1 MVLGMVVA
9 PLGRA
14 LAKTLMGIKR
24 PGLAGTICLACLWA
38 TSTMVLADWP
48 EQPLIERLSDGS
60 RMGLTRLTS
69 ELRGSPFVLMGE
81 LHDEPDHHRAQLML
95 IRALWQAKVDL
106 AIGMEMFRQDAQ
118 ESLDRWVRGEMPE
131 EEMEQIFGQ
140 NWAESSWVLYRD
152 ILRFAR
158 DNSIPILGLNIP
170 REITQKVASSGYA
183 SLPEEMRKDWGELD
197 CDLQDPYKSFL
208 VWAFESH
215 EGYKEKEWGKFCQAQ
230 ILWDTAMAVRL
241 LAFRDAHPETTVLVL
256 TGVGHAWMHGIPERI
271 RRRSY
276 LLCRVILPDVQGRLK
291 EERLGA
297 QDADYLWLRY

>member
-9 PLGRA
+9 PLGRT

-24 PGLAGTICLACLWA
+24 PGLAGTICSACLWA
-38 TSTMVLADWP
+38 ASTMVLADWP

-69 ELRGSPFVLMGE
+69 ELRGSPFVLVGE

-95 IRALWQAKVDL
+95 VRALWEARMDL

-140 NWAESSWVLYRD
+140 NWAESSWILYRD

-158 DNSIPILGLNIP
+158 DKSIPVLGLNIP

-197 CDLQDPYKSFL
+197 CDLEDPYKTFL

-215 EGYKEKEWGKFCQAQ
+215 ENHKDKEWENFCQAQ

-241 LAFRDAHPETTVLVL
+241 LAFRGEHPETTVVVL
-256 TGVGHAWMHGIPERI
+256 AGLGHAWIHGIPDRI

-276 LLCRVILPDVQGRLK
+276 LLCRVILPDVQRRLK

>member
-9 PLGRA
+9 TLARA
-14 LAKTLMGIKR
+14 RERTLKR
-24 PGLAGTICLACLWA
+24 VTSRNMLKVICSGCLWASATMGLAGW
-38 TSTMVLADWP
+38 S
-48 EQPLIERLSDGS
+48 EQPLIERLNDGS

-81 LHDEPDHHRAQLML
+81 LHDEPEHHRAQLML
-95 IRALWQAKVDL
+95 IKALWEAKVPL

-118 ESLDRWVRGEMPE
+118 GSLDRWVEGELPE
-131 EEMEQIFGQ
+131 EEMERIFGQ

-158 DNSIPILGLNIP
+158 DKSIPVLGLNIP
-170 REITQKVASSGYA
+170 REITQKVASSGYG
-183 SLPEEMRKDWGELD
+183 SLPEELRKDWGDLA
-197 CDLQDPYKSFL
+197 CDLQEPYKSFL
-208 VWAFESH
+208 LWAFQSH
-215 EGYKEKEWGKFCQAQ
+215 EGYKEQDWENFCQAQ

-241 LAFRDAHPETTVLVL
+241 LAFREANPETTVVVL

-271 RRRSY
+271 RLRSY
-276 LLCRVILPDVQGRLK
+276 LLCRVILPDVEGRLK
-291 EERLGA
+291 EGRLGT

>member
-9 PLGRA
+9 PLERA

-81 LHDEPDHHRAQLML
+81 LHDELDHHRAQLML

-215 EGYKEKEWGKFCQAQ
+215 EGYKEKEWGNFCQAQ

>member
-9 PLGRA
+9 PLGRT
-14 LAKTLMGIKR
+14 LAKTLKKIKNHGKAGI
-24 PGLAGTICLACLWA
+24 ICWACLWA
-38 TSTMVLADWP
+38 SATMGRADWP
-48 EQPLIERLSDGS
+48 DQPLIERLSDGS
-60 RMGLTRLTS
+60 RMGLRRLTS

-95 IRALWQAKVDL
+95 IKALWEARVVL

-118 ESLDRWVRGEMPE
+118 ELLDRWVRGEIPE

-158 DNSIPILGLNIP
+158 DNSIPVLGLNIP
-170 REITQKVASSGYA
+170 REITQKVASSGYS
-183 SLPEEMRKDWGELD
+183 SLPEEVRKDWGELN
-197 CDLQDPYKSFL
+197 CDLQEPYKSFL
-208 VWAFESH
+208 LWAFESH
-215 EGYKEKEWGKFCQAQ
+215 EGHKEKDWENFCQAQ
-230 ILWDTAMAVRL
+230 VLWDTAMAVRL
-241 LAFRDAHPETTVLVL
+241 LAFREAHPETTVVVL

-271 RRRSY
+271 TRRSY

-291 EERLGA
+291 EGRLGT